1 MEDKKISEAV
11 ELLFKGAKMLAYHC
25 PECKMPLF
33 KYKDKILCPSCKKE
47 AVIVK
52 EGEVETVIIK
62 EDKKEEKEEKKD
74 VIEREERRIKEVGVK
89 EVKVDEEDVE
99 VILKKGLIKVAKYL
113 VDSKEIDEIQK
124 IVVILEKLV
133 NIIEKIKKIK

>member
-11 ELLFKGAKMLAYHC
+11 ELLFKGAKMLSYHC

-52 EGEVETVIIK
+52 EGETETIIIK
-62 EDKKEEKEEKKD
+62 EDRREEERKET
-74 VIEREERRIKEVGVK
+74 IEREEVKVK
-89 EVKVDEEDVE
+89 EVKEVHEEDVE
-99 VILKKGLIKVAKYL
+99 GILKKGLTKVAKYL
-113 VDSKEIDEIQK
+113 VDCKDIDEIQK
-124 IVVILEKLV
+124 VVVVLEKLV
-133 NIIEKIKKIK
+133 SIIEKIKKIK

>member
-52 EGEVETVIIK
+52 EGEVETVVIREDRK
-62 EDKKEEKEEKKD
+62 EEVKDTKEKEE
-74 VIEREERRIKEVGVK
+74 IKVK
-89 EVKVDEEDVE
+89 EVRNVYGEDVE
-99 VILKKGLIKVAKYL
+99 SILKDGLTRVAKYL
-113 VDSKEIDEIQK
+113 RDCKDIDEMQK
-124 IVVILEKLV
+124 VVVILDKLI